1 MGKNSS
7 SSDVGKNRKGSSAP
21 SPESQQ
27 SAAWS
32 LKIFLDNELADS
44 IELRPDNKRKEKIRS
59 MKLAW
64 EAAEEGRHKKG
75 YEARRAYLE
84 EVNFN
89 PPKLEDLMAKVISSL
104 N

>member
-7 SSDVGKNRKGSSAP
+7 SSDVGKVGRKGSSAT
-21 SPESQQ
+21 SPESHQT
-27 SAAWS
+27 AAWS

-44 IELRPDNKRKEKIRS
+44 IELRPDNKRKEKIRA

-64 EAAEEGRHKKG
+64 EAAEEGRHQKG

-89 PPKLEDLMAKVISSL
+89 PPKLEDLMSKVS
-104 N
+104 